1 MQNLDAEDILLDR
14 DNGAVVSVVGGS
26 SFTLRNA
33 SVTQLTGSNNGY
45 YTSCTALRATDTTDV
60 TVEGLTAADSFCQ
73 QPAVWVERADSFS
86 LSGSTFRNLSTWSDP
101 EAIAAGQESSP
112 FQNPSV
118 APTVALGVSLNGVR
132 AATVSG
138 CVFDTLD
145 WLDAYETQALVL
157 GPGSDP
163 DGNVGVSGSLVLSD
177 TNFTSILGGGTAL
190 RADGADLDLQRVRFA
205 DINRAAA
212 VTAQRRA
219 VVVVDVL
226 SRLAATDCTWE
237 RVRTGNS
244 DSGGAISVSDVGALS
259 LTRCRFTDVA
269 FPAVPAVQ
277 VLQGAGDVAVEG
289 CTVVRG
295 NAQGWLRLASLRG
308 QLVVRDSSFQR
319 NNQYSSEPL
328 VGLTAGAVQ
337 ILECPP
343 GGQPGEFRVQ
353 LRNSSF
359 SGWVGQSGGAILACT
374 STLVEDCR
382 FDGNV
387 GEASG
392 GAISH
397 SGGDL
402 DVRRTTFTRNTA
414 YGSGGAITAVLT
426 TNRTTGGLTA
436 SFSDCTFTNN
446 TASKERSL
454 SALASGGA
462 VSLTVEATSAWYGF
476 LNVTRCN
483 FTNNRADA
491 TGGAIATAKMEMELS
506 ESRFISNT
514 AAAAAGAVSAG
525 TCATCQPY
533 TAQGVAPQVNVAGCL
548 FQANSANSRSGALE
562 VVDDGDEC
570 RSFCPGL
577 YRRRLSSPPAFP
589 PPPSST
595 TPSNA
600 PNFTVSPATQ
610 TPWTNSIVFVYPSA
624 DGTPTRFLSNRAGQ
638 IAGAMY
644 VQQARMGLEGAIV
657 EGNTALGAGA
667 VLQVGGL
674 PLGPS
679 ETYSYVRGS
688 TFRNNSCFKD
698 TRQSKRYFGG
708 ALSVSSVV
716 VSLACPTDPFAPDVS
731 EDLSYAEPWRFAV
744 SGSVFEDN
752 ECQFGGAI
760 ATSTMEGLVLINSS
774 FTRNTAPAGGGA
786 LALPNRQADL
796 FEGLEQNLYVDG
808 CNFTANTGGVT
819 GGAILVGWQG
829 HACCFAVGVGAVA
842 VRQWQ

>member
-1 MQNLDAEDILLDR
+1 MDR
-14 DNGAVVSVVGGS
+14 DNGAVVSVEGGS
-26 SFTLRNA
+26 SFALRNA
-33 SVTQLTGSNNGY
+33 SVTRLTGANNGY

-73 QPAVWVERADSFS
+73 QPAIWVERADSFS

-101 EAIAAGQESSP
+101 EALAAGAESSP
-112 FQNPSV
+112 FQSLNAPS
-118 APTVALGVSLNGVR
+118 VALGVSLNGVR
-132 AATVSG
+132 AAAVSG
-138 CVFDTLD
+138 CVFDRLD
-145 WLDAYETQALVL
+145 WLDTYETQALVL
-157 GPGSDP
+157 GPALPADGSDP
-163 DGNVGVSGSLVLSD
+163 DGSAGGGGSLVVSD

-190 RADGADLDLQRVRFA
+190 RVYGADLDLRRVRFA
-205 DINRAAA
+205 DINRTAAD
-212 VTAQRRA
+212 TAQRRA
-219 VVVVDVL
+219 VVVADVL
-226 SRLAATDCTWE
+226 TRLAATDCTWE
-237 RVRTGNS
+237 RVSMGNS
-244 DSGGAISVSDVGALS
+244 TNGGAISVDEVGALS

-269 FPAVPAVQ
+269 FSAVPAVQ
-277 VLQGAGDVAVEG
+277 VLRGAGDVAVEG
-289 CTVVRG
+289 CTVERG
-295 NAQGWLRLASLRG
+295 NGRGWLFLYTLSG
-308 QLVVRDSSFQR
+308 QLTVRDSNLQR
-319 NNQYSSEPL
+319 NNQNTSGPL
-328 VGLTAGAVQ
+328 VGTAGAVQ

-343 GGQPGEFRVQ
+343 GGQPGQFRVQ

-359 SGWVGQSGGAILACT
+359 SGWVGRSGGALYTCA

-387 GEASG
+387 GEDSG

-397 SGGDL
+397 FGGDL
-402 DVRRTTFTRNTA
+402 DVRRTAFSRNTA
-414 YGSGGAITAVLT
+414 YGSGGAITSLLS
-426 TNRTTGGLTA
+426 TNGTTGGLTA
-436 SFSDCTFTNN
+436 TFTDCTFTNN

-454 SALASGGA
+454 NARANGGA
-462 VSLTVEATSAWYGF
+462 VSLTAEANSAWYGF

-491 TGGAIATAKMEMELS
+491 TGGAIATAKLQMELS

-514 AAAAAGAVSAG
+514 AAAAAGAVSVA

-533 TAQGVAPQVNVAGCL
+533 TAQGVAPNVNVAGCL

-570 RSFCPGL
+570 RSICPGL
-577 YRRRLSSPPAFP
+577 YRRPLSSAFP
-589 PPPSST
+589 PPPPST
-595 TPSNA
+595 TPATS

-644 VQQARMGLEGAIV
+644 VQQARMGLEGVVV
-657 EGNTALGAGA
+657 EGNTAQGAGA

-679 ETYSYVRGS
+679 EAYSYVRGS

-744 SGSVFEDN
+744 AGSVFEDN
-752 ECQFGGAI
+752 ECQYGGAI

-786 LALPNRQADL
+786 VVLPTQQQGL
-796 FEGLEQNLYVDG
+796 FDGLEQNLYVDG

-819 GGAILVGWQG
+819 GGAILVGLHDRVG
-829 HACCFAVGVGAVA
+829 CMRCGSCCGQPAAGGAG
-842 VRQWQ
+842 R